1 MRASILLLLL
11 MPGMA
16 HAHVGHIG
24 ELAGHDHVMIGA
36 ALGAIALA
44 GLVGA
49 LRGRGEEVE
58 EVAEEDLAEA

>member
-1 MRASILLLLL
+1 MRASILLFLLL
-11 MPGMA
+11 PGMA
-16 HAHVGHIG
+16 NAHVGHIG

-49 LRGRGEEVE
+49 LRAHDDEEE
-58 EVAEEDLAEA
+58 EVADEDLVEA

>member
-1 MRASILLLLL
+1 MRASILLLL

-49 LRGRGEEVE
+49 LRARDDEEE